1 MDMLYKFVNL
11 LLANF
16 GFSLIRNELRTDLP
30 SLIRRLRKSGVDLNV
45 IYDVGAYKGKWTQG
59 LKPHLKNE
67 AKFFLFEPNSKFEI
81 ELKSTGFPVFR
92 VLLSNVSEVKTF
104 YSQEGSGDSYYPEK
118 SIGNGL
124 VFEKRIQTI
133 TLDEMFADAS
143 NGLLPPDLMKIDT
156 QGSEIDI
163 LMGAT
168 TLISTLKVLILECPI
183 VKYNQGAPDIQE
195 YLDSVIKHGFV
206 PFQVVEIHLLN
217 NVFVQIDIA
226 FVSKVVFDHH
236 FGNLDLEGFWQS
248 TKEFYKI

>member
-1 MDMLYKFVNL
+1 MLYRLSNL
-11 LLANF
+11 LFGYF

-30 SLIRRLRKSGVDLNV
+30 SLIRRLRNSGVDINV
-45 IYDVGAYKGKWTQG
+45 VYDVGAYKGKWTEG
-59 LKPHLKNE
+59 LKPYLKNGT
-67 AKFFLFEPNSKFEI
+67 KFFLFEPNSKFEI

-92 VLLSNVSEVKTF
+92 VLLSNISEVKTF

-124 VFEKRIQTI
+124 VFEKRIQTV
-133 TLDEMFADAS
+133 TLDEMYADAS

-163 LMGAT
+163 LNGAT
-168 TLISTLKVLILECPI
+168 TLVPSLKVLILECPI

-195 YLDSVIKHGFV
+195 YLDMIIKLGFI
-206 PFQVVEIHLLN
+206 PFQVVEIHMLN

-226 FVSKVVFDHH
+226 FVSKVVFNHH
-236 FGNLDLEGFWQS
+236 FGNLDVEGFWQS
-248 TKEFYKI
+248 TKAFYNLP